1 MSGAI
6 SQIQV
11 VYDPEEDRILFRLN
25 STEQQQFRF
34 WLTRRYT
41 ILLLKVLAE
50 HLDKDPDVTVQG
62 TPTAR
67 EAVRS
72 FKQEEAV
79 RNANY
84 AESFR
89 EDANELPLGQDVLT
103 AYRLSYSV
111 KNGILHLGIQHH
123 RVVLRQAL
131 ETGEVHQPA
140 GVVITVI
147 AAADQGVLDA
157 DLAAVDTAVVVQR
170 RHQLHDVMRGLGH
183 LLAALGLGG
192 EVQ

>member
-111 KNGILHLGIQHH
+111 KNGILHLGIQPKEGQGINMAINQEINSSFTQ
-123 RVVLRQAL
+123 LLLGAAGK
-131 ETGEVHQPA
+131 GEWKLDSKDISIQPA
-140 GVVITVI
+140 GQDNIVIN
-147 AAADQGVLDA
+147 
-157 DLAAVDTAVVVQR
+157 
-170 RHQLHDVMRGLGH
+170 
-183 LLAALGLGG
+183 
-192 EVQ
+192 